1 MALYGVPLL
10 ERRINLEI
18 DEVYTK
24 LKAAI
29 VKKGYKVLHEEQ
41 LNKISFKQ
49 GSLWGLMPKTAKKNV
64 DLVLEPQ
71 ESATAIKCASKLSS
85 DWKNVTLV
93 GCVSAFVLVVVCVW
107 MASDLAGVL
116 ATGEA
121 SFWSWL
127 ITVGGR
133 VNSDVGAV
141 FVNLVW
147 GLAGFL
153 SVVITLEIVIVVY
166 VRQKIDVFAAEFLD
180 GLR

>member
-10 ERRINLEI
+10 ERMVNLKI
-18 DEVYTK
+18 DEAYTK

-29 VKKGYKVLHEEQ
+29 VEKGYKVLHEETP
-41 LNKISFKQ
+41 NKISFKQ

-71 ESATAIKCASKLSS
+71 ESATRIKCSSKLSS

-93 GCVSAFVLVVVCVW
+93 GCALAFVLVVVCVW

-116 ATGEA
+116 ATGQV

-127 ITVGGR
+127 VTVGGR

-141 FVNLVW
+141 FVRLVW

-153 SVVITLEIVIVVY
+153 SAVIALEIVIVVY
-166 VRQKIDVFAAEFLD
+166 SRQKIDAFATEFLD
-180 GLR
+180 GLF